1 MKTWVKIVV
10 TIVVALVLLLAI
22 GPFLVPIPS
31 LEDTVPPQTLADPDS
46 RFVKVEGV
54 TLHVKTEGEG
64 TPPLVLLHGFGA
76 SIYSWR
82 EVMSSLAEDARVVA
96 FDRPA
101 FGLTE
106 RPLPDEPAWPGYNPY
121 TDEAQVELTVGL
133 MDELG
138 ISKAVLV
145 GNSAGGTVAAET
157 ALAYPDRVRALV
169 LVDAAIFT
177 GGGSP
182 AWIRPLFNTPQMRRL
197 GPLLARSIQSWG
209 RDFGRSAWHD
219 PSKIPPDYWEHYERP
234 LQVEHW
240 DRALWQLTRSSR
252 PSAVSD
258 RLSELTMPVLVIT
271 GDDDQIVPME
281 QSVRLAESL
290 PNAELVVIPQC
301 GHVPQE
307 ECPDAWLAAVE
318 GFLVDLPEE

>member
-1 MKTWVKIVV
+1 MKTWVKVVV
-10 TIVVALVLLLAI
+10 TIVGVLVLLLAI
-22 GPFLVPIPS
+22 GPLVVPIPP
-31 LEDTVPPQTLADPDS
+31 LEGTVPPQTLADPDS
-46 RFVKVEGV
+46 QFVEVQGV
-54 TLHVKTEGEG
+54 TLHVKAEGEG
-64 TPPLVLLHGFGA
+64 EPPLVLLHGFGA
-76 SIYSWR
+76 STYSWR
-82 EVMSSLAEDARVVA
+82 EVMAPLAEDARVVA

-106 RPLPDEPAWPGYNPY
+106 RPLPGEPSWPGYNPY
-121 TDEAQVELTVGL
+121 TDDAQMDVTVGL
-133 MDELG
+133 MDALG
-138 ISKAVLV
+138 MEQAVLI

-182 AWIRPLFNTPQMRRL
+182 AWVRPLLNTPQMRRI
-197 GPLLARSIQSWG
+197 GPLIARGIRSWG

-234 LQVEHW
+234 LQAQHW
-240 DRALWQLTRSSR
+240 DRALWQLTLSSR
-252 PSAVSD
+252 PSTVPD

-271 GDDDQIVPME
+271 GDDDQIVPTA

-290 PNAELVVIPQC
+290 PNAELVVIPDC

-318 GFLVDLPEE
+318 AFLSTLP